1 MKSPR
6 VLIGADICDDFIAR
20 CAGEYHNAERNCH
33 APRQWAILAGRITDD
48 SIVVQALY
56 DGTNV
61 RDTDHAVILEYR
73 AERAPRFGGVYTDL
87 RRGYLCH
94 PTDLLAVMRKAE
106 AADQQVLGSVH
117 MHADLHNL
125 DRPDELSPTITEKSA
140 VALSHLLGL
149 GRPRL
154 ECRPALSSTT
164 HWSGAPRSMTTV
176 RRDRARLVGRRSWSR
191 GARPSPWRGG
201 LV

>member
-20 CAGEYHNAERNCH
+20 CAGEYHNAERNRH

-125 DRPDELSPTITEKSA
+125 DRPDELSPTITEMASPIDQDLFMATQWPVNLILYFERKARSLYHTFSA
-140 VALSHLLGL
+140 WGVPDSSADPRYRPLPIGL
-149 GRPRL
+149 
-154 ECRPALSSTT
+154 E
-164 HWSGAPRSMTTV
+164 
-176 RRDRARLVGRRSWSR
+176 RRD
-191 GARPSPWRGG
+191 P
-201 LV
+201 